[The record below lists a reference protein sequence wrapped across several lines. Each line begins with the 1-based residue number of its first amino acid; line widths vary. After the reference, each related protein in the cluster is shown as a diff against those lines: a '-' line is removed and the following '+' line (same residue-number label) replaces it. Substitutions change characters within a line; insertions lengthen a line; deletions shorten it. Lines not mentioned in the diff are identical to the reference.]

1 MSVMRG
7 QCNTRPMLTFPAVR
21 HHRPLASTKL
31 YCLLT
36 EARVLTTCSGL
47 PSTVWWLRFEQGWPW
62 KNCPVEQKLKLC
74 VCVSCWVSVE
84 TCCSLYVFLVQLFLH
99 NDYTIYFE
107 RLLFFTIQFTFCE
120 HTNAVGWAT
129 GNIWPTNS
137 LLNSHKGS
145 HFVGHIQAR
154 SAVESGLVKQK
165 LKVAYYCFCFLCLT
179 CLFFRDPSMQRCPL
193 PVVSVFGHDA
203 EVVDSCLPCILH
215 WLDWREWV
223 WYPKDWTY
231 PLLHEGSGLQY
242 LVLRHQA
249 ADQDQTLQR
258 VLYILLVLMY
268 SADTWSI
275 KQSPVGVFMH
285 SLQWCL
291 QHILCIPYTAY
302 TTNDEVGC
310 RSSQPPVT
318 SLITFRRLYLFG
330 HIARA
335 VPSQDH
341 VCSACGCQSF
351 PSGLVLAERSM

>member
-1 MSVMRG
+1 MITQSI
-7 QCNTRPMLTFPAVR
+7 
-21 HHRPLASTKL
+21 
-31 YCLLT
+31 
-36 EARVLTTCSGL
+36 
-47 PSTVWWLRFEQGWPW
+47 
-62 KNCPVEQKLKLC
+62 LKD
-74 VCVSCWVSVE
+74 
-84 TCCSLYVFLVQLFLH
+84 CC
-99 NDYTIYFE
+99 
-107 RLLFFTIQFTFCE
+107 FFTIQFTFCE

-275 KQSPVGVFMH
+275 TTVSSWRLYAFASVVSPAH
-285 SLQWCL
+285 SVYPIHRLHYQRRSRV
-291 QHILCIPYTAY
+291 QIQPTSSHFPYYIQKA
-302 TTNDEVGC
+302 VSVWSHRPSC
-310 RSSQPPVT
+310 PVT
-318 SLITFRRLYLFG
+318 RSCVLCMWLSVVSKRTGVGGEIDVDGHGYAPLNLISSHTTLASARHGSMQRTNQNGLSLWRRL
-330 HIARA
+330 
-335 VPSQDH
+335 
-341 VCSACGCQSF
+341 CSAKDMPPDDDSR
-351 PSGLVLAERSM
+351 LAGPLKVSKRKTIEDH